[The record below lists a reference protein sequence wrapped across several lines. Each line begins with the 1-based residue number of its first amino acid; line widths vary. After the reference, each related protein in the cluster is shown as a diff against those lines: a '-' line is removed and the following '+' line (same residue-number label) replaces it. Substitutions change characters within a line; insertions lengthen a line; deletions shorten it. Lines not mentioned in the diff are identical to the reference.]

1 MKPEIFFLKY
11 AFPCSFILLLRK
23 EITKEE
29 QELIYRSAREEK
41 LYLPKNKI
49 ERIFWRVFK
58 FVKSTSDLKTVQRY
72 WWFDHNKHL
81 KQGKFKDFEERF
93 EKLCMVIPCEI
104 LGLKNGAIV
113 KSEFFDRTVE
123 LKTDFVDV
131 KPGDK
136 VTKHYNYICEKISE
150 NLYLNMIESLKKII

>member
-1 MKPEIFFLKY
+1 
-11 AFPCSFILLLRK
+11 
-23 EITKEE
+23 
-29 QELIYRSAREEK
+29 
-41 LYLPKNKI
+41 LYLPIEKI
-49 ERIFWRVFK
+49 EKIFWRALE
-58 FVKSTSDLKTVQRY
+58 FVDSISDLNLVQKY
-72 WWFDHNKHL
+72 WWFDHNKYL
-81 KQGKFKDFEERF
+81 KHKKFKDFEERF